1 MFADR
6 FLAQTFLL
14 DAVDNLPRLRISDS
28 LMKVFLWVLR
38 EAGVHDVPSFAFLR
52 GMQSDLRA
60 KCGIP
65 THQYKSAQGN
75 VYFMNDLQK
84 IVAKVC
90 YSPKTNVPVSD
101 DMSRTMQTL

>member
-1 MFADR
+1 M
-6 FLAQTFLL
+6 FLL